1 MANTIYNGNLTRPHW
16 GGADSD
22 VDVHLEVYQNEV
34 DTRFQYQALFLGLS
48 SQRSI
53 SGSNTYR
60 IDRLNTSSVKGRR
73 SGEALDSTPVRNDK
87 MIIVVDTV
95 LYIRNPIDYQ
105 DDWTGPDFLT
115 EMGQNNGSE
124 FAEVFDQAHLIQL
137 IKGRSWVAPA
147 HLKPAF
153 NDGIEVGAAILVPG
167 TTTATQLTQAEM
179 EANAMNIN
187 LAHKAG
193 IDELIKRKTPLADM
207 ITLVDVDTYSRLL
220 EHPKLLNLEFG
231 PSNNDGYKDRRVVKM
246 NGVPVVECTEFPTS
260 AGTHPLGSAYTV
272 TDADAL
278 CRMVTFSKSKTLVTV
293 EAKPFTSRIWDDE
306 REFSNVLDCYAMY
319 NIGLRRP
326 DTAAVTKFTFTTKS
340 SLEVQWQ

>member
-1 MANTIYNGNLTRPHW
+1 MADTSYNSNLTRPHW

-22 VDVHLEVYQNEV
+22 VDIHLEVYQNEV

-48 SQRSI
+48 SQRSVADK
-53 SGSNTYR
+53 SNTYR
-60 IDRLNTSSVKGRR
+60 IDRLNTSAVKGRR

-87 MIIVVDTV
+87 MIIIVDTV

-105 DDWTGPDFLT
+105 DDWTGPDFLA

-124 FAEVFDQAHLIQL
+124 FAETFDQAHLIQL

-193 IDELIKRKTPLADM
+193 IDELIKRKTPLMDM

-246 NGVPVVECTEFPTS
+246 NGVPVVECTEFPS
-260 AGTHPLGSAYTV
+260 AGTHPLGTAYTV
-272 TDADAL
+272 TADDAA

-293 EAKPFTSRIWDDE
+293 EARPFTSRIWDDKG
-306 REFSNVLDCYAMY
+306 EFTNVLDCFAMY
-319 NIGLRRP
+319 NVGLRRP
-326 DTAAVTKFTFTTKS
+326 DTAAITKFTFTTKS
-340 SLEVQWQ
+340 

>member
-1 MANTIYNGNLTRPHW
+1 MANTIYNGNLTRAHW

-22 VDVHLEVYQNEV
+22 VDIHLEVYQNEV

-124 FAEVFDQAHLIQL
+124 FAETFDQAHLIQL

-167 TTTATQLTQAEM
+167 DTPSTQLTQAEM

-193 IDELIKRKTPLADM
+193 IDELIKRKVPLMDM
-207 ITLVDVDTYSRLL
+207 VTLVDVDTYSRLL
-220 EHPKLLNLEFG
+220 EHPKLFDRDFG
-231 PSNNDGYKDRRVVKM
+231 DSNMDGYKQRRAVVM
-246 NGVPVVECTEFPTS
+246 NGIPVVECTEFPT
-260 AGTHPLGSAYTV
+260 AADTHPLGSAYTV
-272 TDADAL
+272 TLDDAL

-293 EAKPFTSRIWDDE
+293 EARPFTSRIWDDE

-326 DTAAVTKFTFTTKS
+326 DTAAVTKFTLTPKS
-340 SLEVQWQ
+340 A

>member
-1 MANTIYNGNLTRPHW
+1 MADTIYKGNLTRPHW
-16 GGADSD
+16 GGAASD
-22 VDVHLEVYQNEV
+22 VDIHLEVYQNEV

-60 IDRLNTSSVKGRR
+60 INRLNTSSVKGRR

-124 FAEVFDQAHLIQL
+124 FAETFDQAHLIQL

-153 NDGIEVGAAILVPG
+153 NDGIEVVADILVPG
-167 TTTATQLTQAEM
+167 TATQLTQAEM

-220 EHPKLLNLEFG
+220 EHPKLLNLDFG
-231 PSNNDGYKDRRVVKM
+231 ASNNDGYKDRRVVKM
-246 NGVPVVECTEFPTS
+246 NGVPVVECTEFPTKAS
-260 AGTHPLGSAYTV
+260 THPLGSAYAV
-272 TDADAL
+272 TPDDAL

-326 DTAAVTKFTFTTKS
+326 DTAAVTKFTLTNKS
-340 SLEVQWQ
+340 